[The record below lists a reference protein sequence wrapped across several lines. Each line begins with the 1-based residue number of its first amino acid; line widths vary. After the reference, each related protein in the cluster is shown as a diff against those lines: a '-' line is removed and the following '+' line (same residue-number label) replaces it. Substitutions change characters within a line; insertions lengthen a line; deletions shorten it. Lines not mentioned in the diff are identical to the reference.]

1 MRQALFLCAVPKGF
15 LLQTIPQRAVQ
26 PLGTPGQRP
35 GYRGLADPQ
44 LLCDVRD
51 PFALGEVHPQQL
63 RCRGVSSSSTAKGR
77 FTSRR
82 RICWRLSSC
91 CPCCHSC
98 RLAISSGS

>member
-44 LLCDVRD
+44 LLCDIRD

-63 RCRGVSSSSTAKGR
+63 PLSALPRQRLPKQRPMQPWLQHKQTQ
-77 FTSRR
+77 RR
-82 RICWRLSSC
+82 RWQIAT
-91 CPCCHSC
+91 PQ
-98 RLAISSGS
+98 

>member
-1 MRQALFLCAVPKGF
+1 MRQALFLCAAPKGF

-26 PLGTPGQRP
+26 PLGTPCQRS

-63 RCRGVSSSSTAKGR
+63 PLPGR
-77 FTSRR
+77 QLLLHRQGQIHQQTPDLLAVVLL
-82 RICWRLSSC
+82 LSLL
-91 CPCCHSC
+91 PQ
-98 RLAISSGS
+98 LQAGISSGS

>member
-1 MRQALFLCAVPKGF
+1 MRQALFLCAAPEGF
-15 LLQTIPQRAVQ
+15 LLQAIPQRAVQ

-63 RCRGVSSSSTAKGR
+63 PLPG
-77 FTSRR
+77 
-82 RICWRLSSC
+82 RLSTVTAP
-91 CPCCHSC
+91 PCSA
-98 RLAISSGS
+98 AIFCATARPKPLPCVLWLVSP